1 MAYVGNWVLGQCLDR
16 AGPGFCSSSQG
27 FSDTCDH
34 CLPRSLCIRG
44 GWSRKVRTGSCGPV
58 GSMCFC
64 SPKTDV
70 VLCSNKT
77 TSSSPQVF
85 PGSTLLPTFLFIFS
99 HGGNFRTVLFVSNPA
114 PTFWVIPSALLCFD
128 QQELQSAPATQAQP
142 LPPYLAVSGRCSL
155 ASYSLRV
162 LKGRPKSLVH

>member
-1 MAYVGNWVLGQCLDR
+1 MLGQGLDR
-16 AGPGFCSSSQG
+16 ADHPDFCSSSRG
-27 FSDTCDH
+27 SSDTCGH
-34 CLPRSLCIRG
+34 CLPRSFCIRSELG

-77 TSSSPQVF
+77 TSSFPQVL

-114 PTFWVIPSALLCFD
+114 PTFWVIPSALLCFE

-142 LPPYLAVSGRCSL
+142 LPPLSGCL
-155 ASYSLRV
+155 GKMLPG
-162 LKGRPKSLVH
+162 LLQFEGPGRKT